1 MLHHFTFDIF
11 QGPAYHFY
19 AGSFLYRDIGAGDGG
34 GTFGRDPDEGF
45 HLGVRDFQDGACLAV
60 DQKAALDFPRI
71 HQIQGPVLVGVE
83 KYERIVGW
91 WNEAPDTQRMQ
102 PLRDLL
108 PLPPPRDE
116 GEPSDMR
123 SLVHNAVAKVVIF
136 SYLCFMSDVLNEI
149 TPLSEKDFFYI
160 VERHKTEFTYPVH
173 QHREYELNFIEGGAG
188 VRRIVGDSVETIGDY
203 DLVLVG
209 GDDLEHVWEQ
219 GECHSKDIRE
229 ITIQFP
235 RDMFSPEQLEKNQ
248 FAAIRRMLQQ
258 AEHGLAFP
266 VSDIVRVYHIIDTL
280 PSQKDRFRQFLQ
292 FLLLLNELASSEG
305 ARVLASTSFAHAAKS
320 SESRR
325 ILKVKQYIDEHYTE
339 TVHLADLADMV
350 GMSPSAFSRFF
361 KLRTGRTLSDYLI
374 DIKLG
379 NAARMLVDTTRNI
392 SEICYDCGFNN
403 LSNFNR
409 IFKAK
414 RGVTP
419 REFRAMYKKN
429 KVIV

>member
-1 MLHHFTFDIF
+1 MVH
-11 QGPAYHFY
+11 
-19 AGSFLYRDIGAGDGG
+19 
-34 GTFGRDPDEGF
+34 DEAPF
-45 HLGVRDFQDGACLAV
+45 HLSGID
-60 DQKAALDFPRI
+60 
-71 HQIQGPVLVGVE
+71 QIQGPLFVRPEEHEGVIG
-83 KYERIVGW
+83 R
-91 WNEAPDTQRMQ
+91 WNEVPDPQGSE
-102 PLRDLL
+102 PLGYLF
-108 PLPPPRDE
+108 PLS
-116 GEPSDMR
+116 PSGDDDKPTDMGCR
-123 SLVHNAVAKVVIF
+123 LHAVAKVVIF
-136 SYLCFMSDVLNEI
+136 LYLCSMSNVLNEI
-149 TPLSEKDFFYI
+149 IPLSEKDFFYI
-160 VERHKTEFTYPVH
+160 VERHKSEFTYPVH
-173 QHREYELNFIEGGAG
+173 QHKEFELNFIEGGAG

-219 GECHSKDIRE
+219 GDCQSKDIRE

-235 RDMFSPEQLEKNQ
+235 RDMFSPEQLAKNQ
-248 FAAIRRMLQQ
+248 FSSIRRMLQQ

-266 VSDIVRVYHIIDTL
+266 LSSIVKVYHILDTL

-292 FLLLLNELASSEG
+292 FLLLLNELASSED
-305 ARVLASTSFAHAAKS
+305 ARVLASTSFAHAATS

-339 TVHLADLADMV
+339 TVHLTDLADMV

-392 SEICYDCGFNN
+392 SEICYECGFNN

-419 REFRAMYKKN
+419 REFRALYKKN

>member
-1 MLHHFTFDIF
+1 MVHDETSFHLARIDQVQSPLFLRLEEHEGVVGRWNEMPNP
-11 QGPAYHFY
+11 QGGEPLGNLFPL
-19 AGSFLYRDIGAGDGG
+19 SPSGDDDEPTDMGG
-34 GTFGRDPDEGF
+34 GF
-45 HLGVRDFQDGACLAV
+45 H
-60 DQKAALDFPRI
+60 
-71 HQIQGPVLVGVE
+71 
-83 KYERIVGW
+83 
-91 WNEAPDTQRMQ
+91 T
-102 PLRDLL
+102 
-108 PLPPPRDE
+108 
-116 GEPSDMR
+116 
-123 SLVHNAVAKVVIF
+123 VAKVVIF
-136 SYLCFMSDVLNEI
+136 SYLCAMSDVLNEI

-173 QHREYELNFIEGGAG
+173 QHKEFELNFIEGGAG

-209 GDDLEHVWEQ
+209 SDDLEHAWEQ
-219 GECHSKDIRE
+219 GDCHSKDIRE

-248 FAAIRRMLQQ
+248 FAAIRRMLQE

-266 VSDIVRVYHIIDTL
+266 VSTIVKVYHLIDTL

-339 TVHLADLADMV
+339 TIHLSDLADMV